1 VIADASDGDARVVS
15 RKERREKR
23 SDARRA
29 LFEREDGPGAHDAR
43 PRFRTRRSIA
53 TSSVVDARLT
63 NLLELPDAHLAH
75 LLQALALRLRG
86 RGEAGG
92 VSATRRRLEMAS
104 SS

>member
-53 TSSVVDARLT
+53 T
-63 NLLELPDAHLAH
+63 E
-75 LLQALALRLRG
+75 
-86 RGEAGG
+86 E
-92 VSATRRRLEMAS
+92 ATRA
-104 SS
+104 